1 MEDAHGVSARFGRVV
16 TRRRARLEQAGIASY
31 WVVEPLEPMLIAWE
45 LHDGAYV
52 EVARI
57 RNEESWTAT
66 QPYEVTVRPAD
77 LVR

>member
-1 MEDAHGVSARFGRVV
+1 
-16 TRRRARLEQAGIASY
+16 
-31 WVVEPLEPMLIAWE
+31 MLIAWD

-57 RNEESWTAT
+57 HGEETWTAT
-66 QPYEVTVRPAD
+66 QPYEVTSCPAD